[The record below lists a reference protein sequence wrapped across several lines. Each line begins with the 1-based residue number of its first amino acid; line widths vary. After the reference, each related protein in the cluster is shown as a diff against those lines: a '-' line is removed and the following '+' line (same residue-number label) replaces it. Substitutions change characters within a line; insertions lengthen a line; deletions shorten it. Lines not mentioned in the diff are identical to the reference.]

1 MSAAPVKIAIIG
13 TGIFAYRHLKAFRA
27 IGNKYE
33 IVACCNRSR
42 EKAEKFAKEVSTSIH
57 TARVAENTSLTNF
70 MLIGWH
76 SG

>member
-1 MSAAPVKIAIIG
+1 MSVAPVKIAIIG

-42 EKAEKFAKEVSTSIH
+42 EKAEKFAKEVSTMKYRAS
-57 TARVAENTSLTNF
+57 VAEPRRLQNSCR
-70 MLIGWH
+70 
-76 SG
+76 